1 MDMYVVYI
9 YVSWIKAYLYSLG
22 IFFFLS
28 FTIVDVSFINEN
40 S

>member
-22 IFFFLS
+22 IFFF
-28 FTIVDVSFINEN
+28 FVVYYRRRFFY
-40 S
+40 